1 MLLHLLS
8 SRTAD
13 AAGSLI
19 AAAFVVFLSLWVNT
33 YGVILFYEGVILF
46 QFERELLGLT
56 LSVRA
61 AVFASLI
68 ASVQFAGG
76 ISKIGIVFG
85 KYLSPLS
92 YELHSFRIPNKLAML
107 FRSSLVSSCFR
118 IQVNVIAITL
128 SG

>member
-1 MLLHLLS
+1 M
-8 SRTAD
+8 
-13 AAGSLI
+13 
-19 AAAFVVFLSLWVNT
+19 NT

-92 YELHSFRIPNKLAML
+92 YELHFFRIPNKLAML
-107 FRSSLVSSCFR
+107 FRPSLGSSCFR
-118 IQVNVIAITL
+118 IQVNVIAIPL
-128 SG
+128 SIGLDEQKRK

>member
-1 MLLHLLS
+1 
-8 SRTAD
+8 
-13 AAGSLI
+13 
-19 AAAFVVFLSLWVNT
+19 VVFLSLWVNT

-92 YELHSFRIPNKLAML
+92 YELHSIRIRTNSQC
-107 FRSSLVSSCFR
+107 SSAPRLDRPVFESK
-118 IQVNVIAITL
+118 
-128 SG
+128 